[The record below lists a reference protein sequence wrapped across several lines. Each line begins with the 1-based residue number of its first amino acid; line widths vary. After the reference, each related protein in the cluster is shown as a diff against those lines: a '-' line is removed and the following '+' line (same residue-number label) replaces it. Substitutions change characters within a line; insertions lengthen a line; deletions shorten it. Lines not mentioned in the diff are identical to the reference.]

1 MRQSKAS
8 KPRGSKKGSELHHE
22 PVVEAVV
29 LEPYTVIIHD
39 PELKKAIEDRK
50 AEEERKMAEEEP
62 VQLVVEPE
70 VEILIGDLA
79 PEAEPVVSSE
89 PVVDE
94 YVAKYSEDGQKVYN
108 PSSKRYVKCDSV
120 LAKRLNLIR

>member
-1 MRQSKAS
+1 MKSVKTPRQPRAS
-8 KPRGSKKGSELHHE
+8 KKCEDVHFE
-22 PVVEAVV
+22 PVVEQPQFV
-29 LEPYTVIIHD
+29 VIIHD
-39 PELKKAIEDRK
+39 PELKKLIEERQ

-108 PSSKRYVKCDSV
+108 PSSKRYVKCDSA